1 MLALLVSAGILLLPD
16 VSALEIPGVLRL
28 ERKLEENTRRQE
40 DLVAMVQRKEV
51 SQRQQVINVFD
62 LAKLAELV
70 GLQDEK
76 RQRFDSDAP

>member
-1 MLALLVSAGILLLPD
+1 
-16 VSALEIPGVLRL
+16 VLRL

-40 DLVAMVQRKEV
+40 DLVAMVQRIEV